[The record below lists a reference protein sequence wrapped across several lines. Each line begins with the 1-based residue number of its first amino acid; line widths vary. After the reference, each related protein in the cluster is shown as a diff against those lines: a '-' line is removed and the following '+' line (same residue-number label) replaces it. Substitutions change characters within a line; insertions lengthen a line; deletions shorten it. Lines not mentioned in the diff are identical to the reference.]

1 MAPVTHL
8 ERAEAY
14 RPRLRAG
21 QFFSHLTAAQLWSV
35 PLPSSSTA
43 EDPIHVSVLSPRRPP
58 RTRGVVGHVVLPQQ
72 VEVVRRRGLP
82 VTDPASTWVLLG
94 TLLSERDLLAAADHL
109 LLAPRYVDVADP
121 RPYVALADLQS
132 RFDSHHGRGRA
143 SLQSVLHL
151 VSTAS
156 ASRRETWLRSL
167 VREAHLP
174 RPEVNAEIHDRGRL
188 IAVGDLVFRRWKVLA
203 EYDGSQ
209 HRSSDAQYARDRE
222 RSLALQLAGW
232 IQVVV
237 RADGL
242 GKDRARTVAE
252 IRAALTAHGWR
263 P

>member
-1 MAPVTHL
+1 M
-8 ERAEAY
+8 
-14 RPRLRAG
+14 
-21 QFFSHLTAAQLWSV
+21 
-35 PLPSSSTA
+35 
-43 EDPIHVSVLSPRRPP
+43 SVLSPRRPP
-58 RTRGVVGHVVLPQQ
+58 RTRGVIGHVVLPQH
-72 VEVVRRRGLP
+72 VEVVRRHGLA
-82 VTDPASTWVLLG
+82 VTDPASTWISLG

-109 LLAPRYVDVADP
+109 LLAPRHPDPADP
-121 RPYVALADLQS
+121 RPYAALPELTARLVGY
-132 RFDSHHGRGRA
+132 HGRGRKR
-143 SLQSVLHL
+143 LESVLHL

-167 VREAHLP
+167 VREADLP

-203 EYDGSQ
+203 EYDGRQ
-209 HRSSDAQYARDRE
+209 HRTSDAQYARDRE